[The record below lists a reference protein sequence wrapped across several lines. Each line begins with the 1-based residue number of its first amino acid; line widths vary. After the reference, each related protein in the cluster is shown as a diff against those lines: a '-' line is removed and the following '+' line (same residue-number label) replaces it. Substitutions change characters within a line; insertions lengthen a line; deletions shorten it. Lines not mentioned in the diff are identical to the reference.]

1 MVGATLQPHRPEQST
16 LKSGRAGGLDIRV
29 GSPILR
35 LDVNRKQARMER
47 PNDFQSS
54 AARSLRALGS
64 GLRHAERLL
73 LRIPILLGVALSL
86 AQTPP
91 CGIAVVRSEG
101 PKVDERF
108 IPPAGNARSSVES
121 SGSLV
126 THSTTPFSAWQLRA

>member
-91 CGIAVVRSEG
+91 VAPRVSKGIVGHAGRIEAYGVSRIEGFPCHLDLIFLGTIYLTAWSAV
-101 PKVDERF
+101 P
-108 IPPAGNARSSVES
+108 
-121 SGSLV
+121 
-126 THSTTPFSAWQLRA
+126 